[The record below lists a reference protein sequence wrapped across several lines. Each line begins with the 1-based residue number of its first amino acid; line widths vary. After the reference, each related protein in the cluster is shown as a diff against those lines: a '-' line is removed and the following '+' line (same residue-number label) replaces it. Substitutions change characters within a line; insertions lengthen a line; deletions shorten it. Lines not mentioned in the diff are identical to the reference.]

1 MEQLGFRFLDEV
13 RSTGKDYLSEFDV
26 MLDQI
31 ISYKKGGVLSQE
43 VQYPHVMKELI
54 FLPAIQQNEILEFIL
69 RKITSSS
76 ASMSGE
82 HQDTEF
88 VTEFF
93 SQIAKH
99 VVGNRQI
106 TIADITSGLGF
117 TQRRLINELE
127 VTEAISYE
135 LKEVLVRIQQKLAL
149 LLDLNVVAEQ
159 RNIVSENVDESVVD
173 LVVYSAPIAGKVP
186 AADINLDE
194 SVLLG
199 EIKTTEVDLL
209 CLDRAM
215 RIVKPGGHVLT
226 LLSAGFL
233 FKGGSTQKVRESLLK
248 EAHVKAIITM
258 PSNSLMPY
266 AGVSTC
272 MLLLQ
277 KKAVGLVQPKDV
289 IMADFSHVKLDR
301 KLKTSPVDIDEF
313 NELCQLIAGGMNN
326 GN

>member
-1 MEQLGFRFLDEV
+1 MLIHYSERQRNSFFQCGF
-13 RSTGKDYLSEFDV
+13 GP
-26 MLDQI
+26 
-31 ISYKKGGVLSQE
+31 G
-43 VQYPHVMKELI
+43 
-54 FLPAIQQNEILEFIL
+54 A
-69 RKITSSS
+69 
-76 ASMSGE
+76 
-82 HQDTEF
+82 
-88 VTEFF
+88 FF
-93 SQIAKH
+93 GT
-99 VVGNRQI
+99 VGNCPVN
-106 TIADITSGLGF
+106 IADITSGLGF
-117 TQRRLINELE
+117 TQRGLINELE
-127 VTEAISYE
+127 VKEAVSYE
-135 LKEVLVRIQQKLAL
+135 LKESLVRIQQKLAL

-159 RNIVSENVDESVVD
+159 RNIVTENVDESVVD
-173 LVVYSAPIAGKVP
+173 LVVYNAPIAGKVS
-186 AADINLDE
+186 ALDINPE
-194 SVLLG
+194 GSILLR

-215 RIVKPGGHVLT
+215 RIVKPGGYVLT

-272 MLLLQ
+272 MILLQ
-277 KKAVGLVQPKDV
+277 KKAAELVKPKEV

-313 NELCQLIAGGMNN
+313 NELCQLIAGGMNS